1 MKILKFII
9 LFFIFGLII
18 WIDLPENLKINFK
31 FGKQNIN
38 FRINPL
44 TIDTK
49 IFGMQFKKEFKDHL
63 GLDLKGGSHLVFEAD
78 SAKVRSEDLQDA
90 LNSVRDIIER
100 RVNLFGVSEPVVQM
114 LKSGNIHRVSVDL
127 PGITDI
133 NEAVNLIGQTAQLSF
148 VELASSEAKIASEQA
163 FFKQTGLTGKHV
175 KKAQVT
181 FDSQNGKP
189 QVGLEFSQEGG
200 KIFA

>member
-1 MKILKFII
+1 MKIIKII
-9 LFFIFGLII
+9 LLIFLAII
-18 WIDLPENLKINFK
+18 ILWIDLPENLKINFK
-31 FGKQNIN
+31 FGKQNIK
-38 FRINPL
+38 FKINPL
-44 TIDTK
+44 SIDTK
-49 IFGMQFKKEFKDHL
+49 LFGLKIKKEFKDHL

-78 SAKVRSEDLQDA
+78 TSKVRSEDLQDA

-114 LKSGNIHRVSVDL
+114 LKSGNNHRVSVDL

-163 FFKQTGLTGKHV
+163 FFKQT
-175 KKAQVT
+175 
-181 FDSQNGKP
+181 
-189 QVGLEFSQEGG
+189 
-200 KIFA
+200 

>member
-78 SAKVRSEDLQDA
+78 TARVKPVDLQDA

-100 RVNLFGVSEPVVQM
+100 RVNLFGISEPVVQM
-114 LKSGNIHRVSVDL
+114 IKSGNNYRVAVDL
-127 PGITDI
+127 PGITNISD
-133 NEAVNLIGQTAQLSF
+133 AAKLIG
-148 VELASSEAKIASEQA
+148 KIA
-163 FFKQTGLTGKHV
+163 
-175 KKAQVT
+175 
-181 FDSQNGKP
+181 
-189 QVGLEFSQEGG
+189 
-200 KIFA
+200 